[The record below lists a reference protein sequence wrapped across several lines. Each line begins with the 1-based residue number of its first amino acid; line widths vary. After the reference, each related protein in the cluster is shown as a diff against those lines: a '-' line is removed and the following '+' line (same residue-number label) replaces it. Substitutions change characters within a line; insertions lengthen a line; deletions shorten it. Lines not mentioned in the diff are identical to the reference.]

1 MVQNFDGI
9 AVKKL
14 VTGSHTYKYTLNKE
28 NLAKTAKNIYQKF
41 SQRLTVFGNTPSNN
55 TST

>member
-14 VTGSHTYKYTLNKE
+14 VTGSHTYKYTPNKE
-28 NLAKTAKNIYQKF
+28 KLVKTANNIYQKF
-41 SQRLTVFGNTPSNN
+41 SQRLTVFGNTASNN

>member
-9 AVKKL
+9 AAKKL
-14 VTGSHTYKYTLNKE
+14 VTGSNMYQYTLNKE
-28 NLAKTAKNIYQKF
+28 KLAKTAKNIYQKF

>member
-28 NLAKTAKNIYQKF
+28 KLAKTANNIYQNLK
-41 SQRLTVFGNTPSNN
+41 LFG
-55 TST
+55 